1 MTPDIPPSHPIQPPT
16 LSVPVPFGHPTS
28 SRHHWP
34 LGTPQHGSSSAWWS
48 KPSNRPKK
56 KPRNPRIVELKS
68 LFFFLWGGGG
78 RKNAS
83 YPKKTMVFT
92 IYLTLLPT
100 FFVWWKNL
108 GPESIESVTPTC
120 QHVKKCP
127 MVPCSQANCK
137 CNPHLLHRST
147 HRCHLPKA
155 PWEAKTLHQLDQTAK
170 IADHL

>member
-1 MTPDIPPSHPIQPPT
+1 MAPVQLGGPSLNKI
-16 LSVPVPFGHPTS
+16 G
-28 SRHHWP
+28 R
-34 LGTPQHGSSSAWWS
+34 
-48 KPSNRPKK
+48 KK
-56 KPRNPRIVELKS
+56 KHGIPELLS
-68 LFFFLWGGGG
+68 LSLVFSLGWGGG
-78 RKNAS
+78 RKNA
-83 YPKKTMVFT
+83 PKKTMVFT

-108 GPESIESVTPTC
+108 GPESLNPVTPTC

-155 PWEAKTLHQLDQTAK
+155 PWEAKVFFHQLDQTAK